1 MIMGA
6 AVKYSDDPKR
16 IIAVVG
22 ELQSTSWTAFY
33 NVSKILYPRDLS
45 SKFGY
50 ISKLVKG
57 HTLLTE
63 AELFNMLSELLSN
76 KNKVFSDKTRKAS
89 TVQQPKASTIEQPK
103 AVTIETPK
111 ASTIEVKAE
120 IKPTLVEPRNKNQE
134 VIEKD
139 VPEYIK
145 LAKLLAKEPWLEK
158 YLAK

>member
-1 MIMGA
+1 
-6 AVKYSDDPKR
+6 
-16 IIAVVG
+16 
-22 ELQSTSWTAFY
+22 
-33 NVSKILYPRDLS
+33 
-45 SKFGY
+45 
-50 ISKLVKG
+50 
-57 HTLLTE
+57 
-63 AELFNMLSELLSN
+63 MLSELLSN